1 MTNSLS
7 KTFGAG
13 SV

>member
-1 MTNSLS
+1 V

-13 SV
+13 KRL